1 MTIIATGIDLAK
13 NIFAVHG
20 VNQGGLVAL
29 RQPKVART
37 KLGAMIAAL
46 PPGVIGMEACSGAH
60 YWARQFQA
68 HGHTV
73 RLMAPK
79 FVSPYRMSGKRDGG
93 VRRLCSAG
101 DLFHDD

>member
-1 MTIIATGIDLAK
+1 MAIIATGIDLAK

-20 VNQGGLVAL
+20 VNQSGAVQL
-29 RQPKVART
+29 RQPKVARA

-46 PPGVIGMEACSGAH
+46 PPGLIGMEACSGAH
-60 YWARQFQA
+60 FWARQFQA

-79 FVSPYRMSGKRDGG
+79 LVTPYRMTGKRGKNAEPG
-93 VRRLCSAG
+93 RGAS
-101 DLFHDD
+101 